1 MINQE
6 WMSYLQQIGAQFE
19 GAAISHF
26 GESGLSLSQIL
37 QGEVITDL
45 SQFGVIKVSG
55 ADAEKFLQG
64 QFTNDVRQVKVTQSQ
79 LSAWCSPKGRIIVNF
94 RLFKR
99 DDQAYYLWLPRV
111 NIETA
116 LKRLRGYVLRSK
128 VVLEEVSESW
138 LRLGVT
144 GVNSTA
150 LLSAGLGHQI
160 VPTTVDA
167 CMSLE
172 TITVLQIQGLTP
184 RYVVLSNDLATMQ
197 RLWETMSQQA
207 RPVGSA
213 SWGLL
218 DILAGVPQILPATT
232 DKLVPQM
239 VNYQTL
245 GGVSFT
251 KGCYP
256 GQEVVARLQYLA
268 ELKRRMYLVRFDTTT
283 LAVPGM
289 EVYVANEEVSVGTLV
304 NVEAHPDGGM
314 IALAVLSISHSESQA
329 TFRLATGEPLVVVMP
344 GGRWGPEF
352 ISLLKTE

>member
-1 MINQE
+1 MINQK
-6 WMSYLQQIGAQFE
+6 WLSYLQQVGAQFE
-19 GAAISHF
+19 GEAISQV
-26 GESGLSLSQIL
+26 GESALSLLQIL

-45 SQFGVIKVSG
+45 SRFGVIKISG

-99 DDQAYYLWLPRV
+99 DDNAYYLWLPRV
-111 NIETA
+111 NVETT
-116 LKRLRGYVLRSK
+116 LKGLRGYVLRSK

-138 LRLGVT
+138 LRMGVA

-150 LLSAGLGHQI
+150 LLSAGLGHQT
-160 VPTTVDA
+160 VPTTVDI

-172 TITVLQIQGLTP
+172 SVTVLQIHGLTP
-184 RYVVLSNDLATMQ
+184 RYVVLGNDLVIMQ
-197 RLWETMSQQA
+197 RLWEAMSQQA
-207 RPVGSA
+207 QPVGSA
-213 SWGLL
+213 TWGLL

-232 DKLVPQM
+232 DKFVPQM

-268 ELKRRMYLVRFDTTT
+268 ELKRRMYVVRFDTTT

-304 NVEAHPDGGM
+304 NVETHPDGGI
-314 IALAVLSISHSESQA
+314 IALAVLSISFMENQA
-329 TFRLATGEPLVVVMP
+329 TFRLATGEPLVIEQ
-344 GGRWGPEF
+344 RC
-352 ISLLKTE
+352 